1 MNSSSEVRSPSGADS
16 GGDLGATAG
25 ATTRANARSTPGTDG
40 RSTPGTDGRTGARA
54 GSGTDTPTTPQQ
66 PGSRANSRTGA
77 ALALRAATLGR
88 PGAPVLDGVDLD
100 VSSGEILTVVG
111 PSGCGKSTLLRTL
124 AGLLSPLAGEVT
136 QDGRPLTG
144 PSADRALVFQDDAL
158 LPWRTLRAN
167 IELPLAIKG
176 LPRAERRTQA
186 AAWLDRVGLTAQT
199 RQLPHRVSGGQRQRA
214 QLARALAGAPR
225 AVLMDEPFGAL
236 DAQTRAGMQDL
247 LVEVLLGTGATVV
260 FVTHDVD
267 EALYLG
273 DRVALIGADRLVAVR
288 EVPHPRDRA
297 AHDDP
302 ARVAL
307 RRDVLSSLGT

>member
-1 MNSSSEVRSPSGADS
+1 MSTSSDTLF
-16 GGDLGATAG
+16 DTAAQTPPAARG
-25 ATTRANARSTPGTDG
+25 TRLT
-40 RSTPGTDGRTGARA
+40 
-54 GSGTDTPTTPQQ
+54 
-66 PGSRANSRTGA
+66 
-77 ALALRAATLGR
+77 LREATLGR
-88 PGAPVLDGVDLD
+88 PDAPVVTGVDLD
-100 VSSGEILTVVG
+100 IAPGEILTVVG
-111 PSGCGKSTLLRTL
+111 SSGCGKSTLLRTL
-124 AGLLSPLAGEVT
+124 SGLLPLLSGEVA

-144 PSADRALVFQDDAL
+144 PGAERALVFQEDAL

-167 IELPLAIKG
+167 VELPLAIKG
-176 LPRAERRTQA
+176 LSRTERRTQA
-186 AAWLDRVGLTAQT
+186 ESWLERVGLADHA

-247 LVEVLLGTGATVV
+247 LVDVLQGTGATVV

-267 EALYLG
+267 EALFLG
-273 DRVALIGADRLVAVR
+273 DRVALLGGGRLTAVR
-288 EVPHPRDRA
+288 EVSRPRDRSA
-297 AHDDP
+297 LDDP